1 MPFPGPAKEQRMTHD
16 IIQVGNAEKKE
27 KIREQANETFCEK
40 QLYGPN
46 TARETYESGS
56 RKSQKGEK
64 RKTGPYRPERRHGQ
78 TRREQK
84 EKLFLFPSPQMQARV
99 PFYSKFS
106 ARSLFLLSLALEQGM
121 DGESMRVLQARRR
134 EGGKKRLDG
143 DAGVFVYDSVR
154 CSF

>member
-1 MPFPGPAKEQRMTHD
+1 MLRRRKRFENKRT
-16 IIQVGNAEKKE
+16 KL
-27 KIREQANETFCEK
+27 FCEK